1 MIIQNYQIGKLM
13 NQNKTITHI
22 WTRVNPKWLVS
33 GAISGILA
41 GSIVLAVACLIA
53 IKTEGEWSQPLKL
66 LGSMCY
72 GGDAMAFGPVGAVGF
87 YGLGLHLILSTIY
100 GLTFTQLVDEKSKP
114 LSLVILGVVTSLVI
128 WVFGCQLFMP
138 SFNYYLY
145 DALTTVSAVL
155 FHILFGA
162 TFGIILSAIE
172 SKSK

>member
-1 MIIQNYQIGKLM
+1 MSTYPS
-13 NQNKTITHI
+13 KTITHI
-22 WTRVNPKWLVS
+22 WTRFNPKWLIS

-41 GSIVLAVACLIA
+41 GSIVLGIACLIA
-53 IKTEGEWSQPLKL
+53 AQTMGEWSQPLKL

-72 GGDAMAFGPVGAVGF
+72 GGDAMAFGPVGTVGM

-100 GLTFTQLVDEKSKP
+100 GLTFTQLVDENSKP
-114 LSLVILGVVTSLVI
+114 LSLVILGFVTSLVI

-155 FHILFGA
+155 FHVLFGI
-162 TFGIILSAIE
+162 TFGIILSVVGA
-172 SKSK
+172 KAK